1 VANNKKIKITLAKN
15 NSILS
20 SLFERLKVFGK
31 RSHKKQT
38 RVCWLVGGMMDD
50 GIVDSG

>member
-1 VANNKKIKITLAKN
+1 MANNKKIKITLAKN

-31 RSHKKQT
+31 RSLKQT
-38 RVCWLVGGMMDD
+38 RVVCWLVGGMM
-50 GIVDSG
+50 GSWIVGG